1 MQREMTKG
9 NPLKIIMLFAIP
21 MFVGSVF
28 QQVYNMVDSIV
39 VGRNVGAGALA
50 AVGACAPAY
59 NLILALI
66 SGLTTGASVVIAQY
80 FGSGDQEQVKKA
92 YITSLVLVF
101 QVGTAMTMIGLVLSK
116 PLLRILGNPEDV
128 MGDAA
133 MYLMIMCA
141 GILATSLYNGMA
153 AFLRAIGNSLIPLVA
168 LIIASILNVG
178 LDLLFVIVFK
188 MGVMGVGIAT
198 IISQLISGLYCLW
211 YINHK
216 MSEYQILKGEF
227 HAVKYMEKEMIRI
240 GVPAAISTSIV
251 SLSTMLLQAAVN
263 AYGTT
268 VIAAYT
274 AGSRTEQIFMCLSF
288 AIGSAVGTFCGQNIG
303 ANKIERAVKGLHAG
317 YIINIIYTF
326 SMGSVMFL
334 GAKWI
339 LRLFTSNPEV
349 ISIGVGIVHVTAIF
363 SPVLG
368 FVFIFQ
374 NFLRNASDI
383 RPTIWM
389 SLSEVTARGALGF
402 AFSALF
408 GYAGIWW
415 ATPVG
420 WIGSMLIGYG
430 RYRSGK
436 WRDKCSLVKNK

>member
-116 PLLRILGNPEDV
+116 PLLRILGTPEDV

-317 YIINIIYTF
+317 YIINII
-326 SMGSVMFL
+326 
-334 GAKWI
+334 
-339 LRLFTSNPEV
+339 
-349 ISIGVGIVHVTAIF
+349 
-363 SPVLG
+363 
-368 FVFIFQ
+368 
-374 NFLRNASDI
+374 
-383 RPTIWM
+383 
-389 SLSEVTARGALGF
+389 
-402 AFSALF
+402 
-408 GYAGIWW
+408 
-415 ATPVG
+415 
-420 WIGSMLIGYG
+420 
-430 RYRSGK
+430 
-436 WRDKCSLVKNK
+436 

>member
-1 MQREMTKG
+1 
-9 NPLKIIMLFAIP
+9 
-21 MFVGSVF
+21 
-28 QQVYNMVDSIV
+28 
-39 VGRNVGAGALA
+39 
-50 AVGACAPAY
+50 
-59 NLILALI
+59 
-66 SGLTTGASVVIAQY
+66 
-80 FGSGDQEQVKKA
+80 
-92 YITSLVLVF
+92 
-101 QVGTAMTMIGLVLSK
+101 
-116 PLLRILGNPEDV
+116 
-128 MGDAA
+128 
-133 MYLMIMCA
+133 
-141 GILATSLYNGMA
+141 
-153 AFLRAIGNSLIPLVA
+153 
-168 LIIASILNVG
+168 
-178 LDLLFVIVFK
+178 
-188 MGVMGVGIAT
+188 
-198 IISQLISGLYCLW
+198 
-211 YINHK
+211 
-216 MSEYQILKGEF
+216 
-227 HAVKYMEKEMIRI
+227 
-240 GVPAAISTSIV
+240 
-251 SLSTMLLQAAVN
+251 
-263 AYGTT
+263 
-268 VIAAYT
+268 
-274 AGSRTEQIFMCLSF
+274 
-288 AIGSAVGTFCGQNIG
+288 
-303 ANKIERAVKGLHAG
+303 
-317 YIINIIYTF
+317 
-326 SMGSVMFL
+326 MGSVMFL